1 MNKSYPNHCN
11 KIIAT
16 SSSSSSSS
24 SLTSSSSS
32 SSSSSTTTTTT
43 TSAVATLASSKT
55 TSNDINSNNRYLP
68 SISKLLSCGLISGL
82 MQAAV
87 FNPWDR
93 ALYLSVKDNR
103 NFLHVS
109 NFHDPFAGVLQ
120 TITQRTISN
129 GLYFPLEDIFRK
141 LLNDNYSNILSP
153 YWLTFHAGTIAGA
166 INGIIM
172 NPVSSIKYHYWGHA
186 ECGKENFYST
196 AKEMYLKGNGVKTFF
211 VGATATIIRDVLF
224 GGAFSLLR
232 HELLSSSSSS
242 SLTTTSLSKQQESF
256 AINLVSAMVATIIS
270 SPLNYVRNIH
280 YSTAPNIQPLSSF
293 TILNNLFLDARNQ
306 PTVINQMHVIQSR
319 LRIGWGTARVGC
331 GMAFSANIYSLCSKS
346 INE

>member
-1 MNKSYPNHCN
+1 MN
-11 KIIAT
+11 
-16 SSSSSSSS
+16 
-24 SLTSSSSS
+24 
-32 SSSSSTTTTTT
+32 
-43 TSAVATLASSKT
+43 
-55 TSNDINSNNRYLP
+55 NNNNNGYLP

-82 MQAAV
+82 IQAAV

-93 ALYLSVKDNR
+93 ALYLSVKDKR
-103 NFLHVS
+103 NFLHMS

-120 TITQRTISN
+120 TISQRTISN

-141 LLNDNYSNILSP
+141 ILNDNYSNILSP

-196 AKEMYLKGNGVKTFF
+196 AKEMYIKGGIKTFF
-211 VGATATIIRDVLF
+211 VGATATIIRDILF

-242 SLTTTSLSKQQESF
+242 LTSTTSLSKQQESF
-256 AINLVSAMVATIIS
+256 VINLISAMVATIIS
-270 SPLNYVRNIH
+270 SPVNYVRNIH
-280 YSTAPNIQPLSSF
+280 YSTEPNVQPSSSF
-293 TILNNLFLDARNQ
+293 TILNNLYLEARNK
-306 PTVINQMHVIQSR
+306 PTILLQMQVIQSR
-319 LRIGWGTARVGC
+319 LRIGYLIIII
-331 GMAFSANIYSLCSKS
+331 SSSLLILLLKLRLGNS
-346 INE
+346 